1 MKQFLVS
8 IGFTNLNQSSDLK
21 LSGAAALS
29 GIGLGQRRAKA
40 HESGQGPEIEWP
52 HLYDVN
58 V

>member
-40 HESGQGPEIEWP
+40 DELGQGPEIEWP